1 MSRLRIIPFAIGGSI
16 LCFRLEEQHVISLLV
31 SGEIPAEFGPGM
43 AREFVTTHWSVVLA
57 AGDASSTAA
66 RAALE
71 QLCRTYWYP
80 IYAHVRRRGYAPEDA
95 QDLTQEFFAR
105 LLAKQWLGMVDRSRG
120 RFRTF
125 LLGAFSHFLANEW
138 HRARCEKRGG
148 GQPLVSWDQATAENR
163 YRAEPVDNLTPEK
176 IYQKRWAAT
185 LLEQVLSRLRE
196 EHVAAGKRAFFEAV
210 KAFLWGEKNTLS
222 QARLAAD
229 LGLSEGALKV
239 AVHRLR
245 RRYRELLRAEIAQT
259 VAGPDEVDEE
269 LRELRAVL
277 RG

>member
-1 MSRLRIIPFAIGGSI
+1 
-16 LCFRLEEQHVISLLV
+16 
-31 SGEIPAEFGPGM
+31 
-43 AREFVTTHWSVVLA
+43 VLA
-57 AGDASSTAA
+57 AGHPSSPGAQD
-66 RAALE
+66 ALE

-80 IYAHVRRRGYAPEDA
+80 LYAHVRHRGYSPEDA

-105 LLAKQWLGMVDRSRG
+105 LLAKQWLSTADRSRG

-138 HRARCEKRGG
+138 HRAHCQKRGG
-148 GQPLVSWDQATAENR
+148 GRELVSWDQATAENR
-163 YRAEPVDNLTPEK
+163 YLAEPADDLTPEK

-185 LLEQVLSRLRE
+185 LLEQVLSRLRAE
-196 EHVAAGKRAFFEAV
+196 QVAAGKQAFFEAMESY
-210 KAFLWGEKNTLS
+210 LWGGRSALS
-222 QARLAAD
+222 HANQAAA

-259 VAGPDEVDEE
+259 VDGPDEVDDE
-269 LRELRAVL
+269 LRELMTVL

>member
-1 MSRLRIIPFAIGGSI
+1 MNAPSFAEDPAAAKAQ
-16 LCFRLEEQHVISLLV
+16 CF
-31 SGEIPAEFGPGM
+31 A
-43 AREFVTTHWSVVLA
+43 TTHWSVVLA
-57 AGDASSTAA
+57 AGCGDSPQAA
-66 RAALE
+66 EALE
-71 QLCRTYWYP
+71 RLCRTYWYP
-80 IYAHVRRRGYAPEDA
+80 LYAHVRRRGYSPEDA

-105 LLAKQWLGMVDRSRG
+105 LLAKHWLSTADRSRG

-138 HRARCEKRGG
+138 HRAHCEKRGG
-148 GQPLVSWDQATAENR
+148 TQELVSWDQAAAENR
-163 YRAEPVDNLTPEK
+163 YLAEPVDNLTPEK

-185 LLEQVLSRLRE
+185 LLEQGLSRLRE
-196 EHVAAGKRAFFEAV
+196 EHVAAGKSEFFEAV

-222 QARLAAD
+222 QANLAVA

-259 VAGPDEVDEE
+259 VAGPDEIDEE
-269 LRELRAVL
+269 LRELMAVL

>member
-1 MSRLRIIPFAIGGSI
+1 MTADDSRHESVAQTAGQFA
-16 LCFRLEEQHVISLLV
+16 
-31 SGEIPAEFGPGM
+31 
-43 AREFVTTHWSVVLA
+43 TTHWSVVLA
-57 AGDASSTAA
+57 AGQRDSPQAA
-66 RAALE
+66 EALE
-71 QLCRTYWYP
+71 RLCRAYWYP
-80 IYAHVRRRGYAPEDA
+80 LYAHVRRRGYSPEDA

-105 LLAKQWLGMVDRSRG
+105 VLAKHWLSTADRSRG

-148 GQPLVSWDQATAENR
+148 GQELVSWDQATAENR
-163 YRAEPVDNLTPEK
+163 YLAEPVDDLTPEK
-176 IYQKRWAAT
+176 IFQKRWAAT

-196 EHVAAGKRAFFEAV
+196 EHVAAGKRDFFEAV
-210 KAFLWGEKNTLS
+210 KDFLWGEKNTLS
-222 QARLAAD
+222 QANLAVA

-259 VAGPDEVDEE
+259 VAGPDEIDEE
-269 LRELRAVL
+269 LRELMAVL